1 MPELFI
7 NTRFVGKDVSQKLN
21 NSKGTL
27 SGLLKDRDSEDMVL
41 NDLANWLSNE
51 L

>member
-1 MPELFI
+1 M
-7 NTRFVGKDVSQKLN
+7 RFVGKELSQKLID
-21 NSKGTL
+21 SKGTL

-41 NDLANWLSNE
+41 NDLAVWLSKE